1 MIHVNREQAKTCVG
15 EGWAGLIDKIYDQLT
30 EEMIVCQVKEKIGS
44 LRVYV
49 QFASESVRDLINDTQ
64 QESYSICELCGAPSV
79 QSANEYRSTTTRCDL
94 HQ

>member
-1 MIHVNREQAKTCVG
+1 MTHINREEAKTYVG

-49 QFASESVRDLINDTQ
+49 QFASESVRDLINDVHR
-64 QESYSICELCGAPSV
+64 ESYSICEICGAASI
-79 QSANEYRSTTTRCDL
+79 QATNKHRSTMTRCDL